1 MALKITLEE
10 PAIFEKLS
18 DTKSYKKK
26 YDERIQTRNDLNRD
40 KSYKK
45 KYDERIQTRN
55 DLNRNDNQ
63 NYKIYIKL
71 HIFRANIDN

>member
-18 DTKSYKKK
+18 DT
-26 YDERIQTRNDLNRD
+26 

>member
-40 KSYKK
+40 
-45 KYDERIQTRN
+45 
-55 DLNRNDNQ
+55 DNQ